1 MINLQDFEA
10 YINGLSE
17 KSGAKKTFFLT
28 AESDIKPM
36 LQDITPEEQ
45 PFLMV
50 IIPSAQSKGS
60 TQDNVSEVNLALV
73 YLLKKHDVKEQRTFD
88 VQKELQP
95 HIEAMK
101 SQLISDKEE
110 CGIMRELDLSSMHTD
125 PENQLFS
132 ALTGWSL
139 TFEFDTAR
147 L

>member
-1 MINLQDFEA
+1 MVNLQDFEV

-17 KSGAKKTFFLT
+17 KIGAKRTFFLT

-45 PFLMV
+45 PFLLV

-60 TQDNVSEVNLALV
+60 TQDNVSELNLALV
-73 YLLKKHDVKEQRTFD
+73 YLFKKHDAKDKPTFE

-95 HIEAMK
+95 HIEATK
-101 SQLISDKEE
+101 NQLIADKEE

-125 PENQLFS
+125 PESQLFS

-139 TFEFDTAR
+139 TFEFDTANP
-147 L
+147 